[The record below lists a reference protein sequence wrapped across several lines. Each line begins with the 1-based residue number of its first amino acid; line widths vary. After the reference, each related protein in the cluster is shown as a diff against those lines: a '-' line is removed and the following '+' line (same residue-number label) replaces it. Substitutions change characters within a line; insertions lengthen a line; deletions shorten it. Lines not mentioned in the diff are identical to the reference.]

1 MTLPCILRHAFVAV
15 AMAGALGCER
25 YGVATGR
32 AAGEVAADSLRLAPL
47 VGAFRLDESSGAAV
61 SVQYPGVIYT
71 FNDSGNDPV
80 LYAFDTTGA
89 ARGRWVVRKTN
100 NFDWEAAAVGRCTGS
115 RVVAPSCIY
124 LGDVGDNGLDR
135 PVVRIYRTPEPT
147 LLAHGGAAE
156 RFADSLFVRYED
168 GPHNVEAMYV
178 APDGAILLL
187 TKERIRNAAGAVRP
201 TLLYRVDPAAWDSDA
216 VAEAKLADSLP
227 IVPRATIARQVT
239 DASLAI
245 DARTL
250 AVRTYASV
258 YLFAVDPATGLP
270 RRDVAHT
277 VCDVRA
283 LGEPQGEGV
292 GIVGRRG
299 ERARLVLTSEREG
312 EPLRLVTCPAPPR

>member
-1 MTLPCILRHAFVAV
+1 MNFVPLA
-15 AMAGALGCER
+15 
-25 YGVATGR
+25 R
-32 AAGEVAADSLRLAPL
+32 AARFAAAMVGAAGCQLHGGLSEREEGAVAADSVRLAP
-47 VGAFRLDESSGAAV
+47 VVDAFRLDESSGAAA

-100 NFDWEAAAVGRCTGS
+100 NFDWEAAAVGRCAGS

-124 LGDVGDNGLDR
+124 LGDVGDNDLDR

-147 LLAHGGAAE
+147 LLAAGGVAE
-156 RFADSLFVRYED
+156 RFADSLLVRYED

-178 APDGAILLL
+178 APDGALLLL
-187 TKERIRNAAGAVRP
+187 TKERMRNAGGEARP
-201 TLLYRVDPAAWDSDA
+201 TLLYRIDPAAWDA
-216 VAEAKLADSLP
+216 EGVTEAKLADSLP
-227 IVPRATIARQVT
+227 IVPRATIGRQVT

-250 AVRTYASV
+250 AVRTYTSV
-258 YLFAVDPATGLP
+258 YLFAIDPSTGLP

-299 ERARLVLTSEREG
+299 ERARLVLTSERKG

>member
-1 MTLPCILRHAFVAV
+1 MRLARIACAVFVAV
-15 AMAGALGCER
+15 PMLG
-25 YGVATGR
+25 
-32 AAGEVAADSLRLAPL
+32 AAGCGLHGWSAEREQGGVAADSLRLAPV

-80 LYAFDTTGA
+80 LYAFDTTGV

-100 NFDWEAAAVGRCTGS
+100 NFDWEAAAVGRCAGT

-124 LGDVGDNGLDR
+124 LGDVGDNDLDR
-135 PVVRIYRTPEPT
+135 PVVRVYRTPEPT
-147 LLAHGGAAE
+147 LLAAGGVAE
-156 RFADSLFVRYED
+156 RFADSLLLRYED

-178 APDGAILLL
+178 APDGAIMLL
-187 TKERIRNAAGAVRP
+187 TKERMRNAAGEVRP
-201 TLLYRVDPAAWDSDA
+201 TLLYRIDPAAWDSEA
-216 VAEAKLADSLP
+216 VFEAKLFDSLP
-227 IVPRATIARQVT
+227 IVPRATSGRQVT

-250 AVRTYASV
+250 AVRTYTGV
-258 YLFAVDPATGLP
+258 YLFAVDPASGRP

-277 VCDVRA
+277 ICDVRA

-299 ERARLVLTSEREG
+299 ERARLVLTSERKG